1 MVLTASSWLLEHSTI
16 LLRVSWIVG
25 VGSILIAS
33 IPLRSFASFH
43 RLLMSFASRGK
54 LMNYS
59 SASKPRFS
67 VPQSYFLHFY
77 LVGAIWTTF
86 LLACT
91 LFFACTTTL
100 PLSSE
105 SLSYSSV
112 ASQLAGSAD
121 SLSFAKPF
129 FTLAK
134 HSQQAWKTVFVLLLM
149 EAQVLRRL
157 YETVYVFNYSSS
169 ARMHVLGYLCGF
181 FFYVAAPLSL
191 CSLCAPEVYSYI
203 ITQAV
208 YSVLRQRAR
217 IADIELKFT
226 VCGNSLLKL
235 GWWQWIGALVFM
247 WGWIH
252 QLRCHKILGSLRTE
266 NQEETNGYVI
276 PYGDWFEMVSCPH
289 YLAEIVIYAGIL
301 IATGGS
307 DLTVWL
313 LFGYVVA
320 NLTFAATEM
329 HRWYLHK
336 FDSYPRSRWS
346 IIPFV
351 C

>member
-1 MVLTASSWLLEHSTI
+1 MLLTASLWLLEHSTI

-25 VGSILIAS
+25 IGSILIAS
-33 IPLRSFASFH
+33 IPLRPFASFH
-43 RLLMSFASRGK
+43 KLIMGFARRGK

-59 SASKPRFS
+59 SAFKPRFS

-77 LVGAIWTTF
+77 LVGVIWTTF
-86 LLACT
+86 LLLCT
-91 LFFACTTTL
+91 MFFASTTTL
-100 PLSSE
+100 PLQSE
-105 SLSYSSV
+105 SLRYSSV

-129 FTLAK
+129 STLAK
-134 HSQQAWKTVFVLLLM
+134 HNQQAWKNVFVLLLM
-149 EAQVLRRL
+149 EAHVLRRL
-157 YETVYVFNYSSS
+157 YETVYVFNYSPS
-169 ARMHVLGYLCGF
+169 ARMHVLGYLSGL
-181 FFYVAAPLSL
+181 FFYVAAPLSV
-191 CSLCAPEVYSYI
+191 CSLCAPEVSSYV

-208 YSVLRQRAR
+208 HSVLRQRAR
-217 IADIELKFT
+217 IADIELKFFEY
-226 VCGNSLLKL
+226 GNSLLTL
-235 GWWQWIGALVFM
+235 GCWQWIGALVFT

-252 QLRCHKILGSLRTE
+252 QLRCHKILGSLRTGK
-266 NQEETNGYVI
+266 QEETNEYAI
-276 PYGDWFEMVSCPH
+276 PYGDWFEIVSCPH

-301 IATGGS
+301 IATGCS

-329 HRWYLHK
+329 HRWYLQK
-336 FDSYPRSRWS
+336 FDGYPRSRWS

>member
-1 MVLTASSWLLEHSTI
+1 MLLTASWWLLEHLRI
-16 LLRVSWIVG
+16 LLRVSWLVG
-25 VGSILIAS
+25 IGAILIAS
-33 IPLRSFASFH
+33 IPFRPLASFH
-43 RLLMSFASRGK
+43 RLIMGFARRGK

-59 SASKPRFS
+59 SASRPRFS

-77 LVGAIWTTF
+77 LVGVFWTMF
-86 LLACT
+86 LLVCT

-105 SLSYSSV
+105 SLRYSSV
-112 ASQLAGSAD
+112 ASQLAGTSD

-129 FTLAK
+129 STLVK

-181 FFYVAAPLSL
+181 FFYLAAPLSM
-191 CSLCAPEVYSYI
+191 CSLCVPEVSSYI

-208 YSVLRQRAR
+208 LSVLRQRAH
-217 IADIELKFT
+217 IADIELKFLEY
-226 VCGNSLLKL
+226 GNSLLKL
-235 GWWQWIGALVFM
+235 GWWQWTGALVFM

-252 QLRCHKILGSLRTE
+252 QLRCHKILGSLRTG
-266 NQEETNGYVI
+266 NQEETNEYAI
-276 PYGDWFEMVSCPH
+276 PYGDWFEIVSCPH

-301 IATGGS
+301 IATEAS

-329 HRWYLHK
+329 HKWYLHK